1 MFARLRFK
9 LSKASRRIW
18 FRPVVS
24 VLASVATVAT
34 SLLLGPVVP
43 PTVARAL
50 GAGGVD
56 RILEILASGML
67 AVAIFSLTTMVTAMQ
82 AASQGATP
90 RIRALLIED
99 RTAQNAISTFIG
111 AFLFSLLALV
121 ALSAGFYDVSER
133 FVLLVITLCL
143 IAVVVVTLIRWIQAL
158 SHIGGVGEAV
168 DRAERAT
175 RAAIAAARP
184 THGRTR
190 RDAARPDGHAVA
202 AESIG
207 FVQHIDERELAG
219 AAERLGTDLHVI
231 AGHGAYVDP
240 TAILAVL
247 AEEADEDARRTIR
260 SAFTIGTERSF
271 DHDPRYGL
279 CVLSEIASRALS
291 PAVND
296 PGTAMDVLTT
306 LTRLLVHWRDA
317 ERQPSSDEVRCPRL
331 SLPPIEPRAM
341 VGDAFR
347 AIARDGA
354 GLAEVQ
360 VRLQEALATLAAT
373 DPLLFG
379 DVAREMSAEALR
391 RARHAMSEDADIAR
405 VDAAAARVG
414 TVYAP

>member
-9 LSKASRRIW
+9 VSKASRRIW
-18 FRPVVS
+18 FRPVVY
-24 VLASVATVAT
+24 VLASIAAVAA

-50 GAGGVD
+50 GADGVD
-56 RILEILASGML
+56 RILQILASGML
-67 AVAIFSLTTMVTAMQ
+67 AVAIFSLTTMVAAMQ

-90 RIRALLIED
+90 RVRPLLIED
-99 RTAQNAISTFIG
+99 RTAQNTISTFIG
-111 AFLFSLLALV
+111 AFLFSLLAIA

-143 IAVVVVTLIRWIQAL
+143 IALVVVTLIRWIQAL
-158 SHIGGVGEAV
+158 TNIGGVGEAV
-168 DRAERAT
+168 DRVERAT

-190 RDAARPDGHAVA
+190 TDAAAPEGHAVV

-207 FVQHIDERELAG
+207 FVQHIDESQLAN

-231 AGHGAYVDP
+231 AGPGAYVDP
-240 TAILAVL
+240 KAILAVL
-247 AEEADEDARRTIR
+247 ADEPDEDARRTIR

-271 DHDPRYGL
+271 DRDPRYGL
-279 CVLSEIASRALS
+279 CVLSEIASHALS

-306 LTRLLVHWRDA
+306 LTRVLVTWRDA
-317 ERQPSSDEVRCPRL
+317 ERQAAPDEVRCPRL
-331 SLPPIEPRAM
+331 SLPPIEPREM
-341 VGDAFR
+341 VGDAFQ

-354 GLAEVQ
+354 GLVEVQ
-360 VRLQEALATLAAT
+360 IRLQKVLATLAAT

-379 DVAREMSAEALR
+379 DAARDMSAEALM
-391 RARHAMSEDADIAR
+391 RARRSMPHASDVAR

-414 TVYAP
+414 GGM

>member
-9 LSKASRRIW
+9 VSKASRGIW
-18 FRPVVS
+18 FRPVIS
-24 VLASVATVAT
+24 VLASIAAVAA

-50 GAGGVD
+50 GADGVD

-67 AVAIFSLTTMVTAMQ
+67 AVAIFSLTTMVAAMQ
-82 AASQGATP
+82 AASEGATP
-90 RIRALLIED
+90 RVRALLIED

-111 AFLFSLLALV
+111 AFLFSLLAIA

-133 FVLLVITLCL
+133 FVLLVFTLCL
-143 IAVVVVTLIRWIQAL
+143 IAVVVITLIRWIQAL
-158 SHIGGVGEAV
+158 SHIGGVDEAV
-168 DRAERAT
+168 DRTERAT

-190 RDAARPDGHAVA
+190 PDAATPDGHAVHA
-202 AESIG
+202 DAIG
-207 FVQHIDERELAG
+207 FVQHVDERKLAD
-219 AAERLGTDLHVI
+219 AAERLDTELHVI
-231 AGHGAYVDP
+231 AGFGAYVDP
-240 TAILAVL
+240 KAILAVL
-247 AEEADEDARRTIR
+247 ADEPDENARHAIR
-260 SAFTIGTERSF
+260 SAFIIGTERSF
-271 DHDPRYGL
+271 DRDPRYGL

-306 LTRLLVHWRDA
+306 LTRILVTWRDA
-317 ERQPSSDEVRCPRL
+317 ERRAPPDEVRCPRL
-331 SLPPIEPRAM
+331 SLPPIEPREM
-341 VGDAFR
+341 VGDSFR

-354 GLAEVQ
+354 GMVEVQ
-360 VRLQEALATLAAT
+360 VRLQKVLATLAAV

-379 DVAREMSAEALR
+379 DAARDMSAEALMRAR
-391 RARHAMSEDADIAR
+391 RAMPHASDVAR

-414 TVYAP
+414 GAM